1 MQERVTLCE
10 IYSPYIHQS
19 KDVGHFTL
27 FVTHIRVNHCVVGNP
42 ILSLWEGFFPLFL
55 FLSTFTYFN
64 YRKALDY
71 AHSRNPISAITQS
84 RTGSR

>member
-1 MQERVTLCE
+1 MWVTLHFCD
-10 IYSPYIHQS
+10 SHQS
-19 KDVGHFTL
+19 ESL
-27 FVTHIRVNHCVVGNP
+27 RSGNP

-71 AHSRNPISAITQS
+71 AHSRNLISAITQS